1 MGKFKSD
8 DEEALR
14 ISYALE
20 NFEDSFE
27 NLIEHKQTIKSLIG
41 RVNELEDK
49 NYKQE
54 LKYEELR
61 KNINRV
67 LY

>member
-14 ISYALE
+14 IAFSLE

>member
-14 ISYALE
+14 IAYALE